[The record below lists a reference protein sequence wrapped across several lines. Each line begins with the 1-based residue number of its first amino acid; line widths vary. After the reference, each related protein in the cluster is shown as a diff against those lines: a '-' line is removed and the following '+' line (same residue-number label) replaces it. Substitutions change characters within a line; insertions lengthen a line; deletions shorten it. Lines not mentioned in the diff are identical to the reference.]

1 MLKKIVFLLHLILK
15 QITMRWRGRQTS
27 TNVEDRRG
35 RRGRVVSG
43 TIGIGTI
50 IFFIAY
56 TLLTGE
62 APTEMLQQPQTVP
75 AGQTRTIGHEPNDE
89 LAEFAKVVFKDT
101 EDVWS
106 KIFRNELHTQY
117 RYPKLVLYSGY
128 TPAACGMANSATGPF
143 YCPADEKV
151 YIDLDFFRDLKRKF
165 GAGGDFAMAYII
177 AHEVGHHV
185 QNLLGVTQQVQYQRH
200 KLSKKEYNKLSVRL
214 ELQADYL
221 AGVWARHIEE
231 MKHVLDP
238 GDIEEAVNAAASV
251 GDDRLQ
257 KKYTGRVVPDA
268 FTHGTSEQRARWFI
282 KGFKNGTIRGGDTF
296 NTNDL

>member
-1 MLKKIVFLLHLILK
+1 MLKKIVFLLYLILK
-15 QITMRWRGRQTS
+15 QITMRWRGRQIS
-27 TNVEDRRG
+27 TNVEDRRSG
-35 RRGRVVSG
+35 RGRVIGG

-62 APTEMLQQPQTVP
+62 APIEMLQQNQPAP
-75 AGQTRTIGHEPNDE
+75 AGQTQTGGYDRNDE

-106 KIFRNELHTQY
+106 KIFSDELNARY
-117 RYPKLVLYSGY
+117 SYPKLVLYSGS

-231 MKHVLDP
+231 MKHVLDL

>member
-1 MLKKIVFLLHLILK
+1 
-15 QITMRWRGRQTS
+15 MRWKGRQTS
-27 TNVEDRRG
+27 SNVEDRRS
-35 RRGRVVSG
+35 RRGRVVGG
-43 TIGIGTI
+43 TIGVGTI

-62 APTEMLQQPQTVP
+62 APTEMLQQNQQAP
-75 AGQTRTIGHEPNDE
+75 AGQAQTTGHDPNDE
-89 LAEFAKVVFKDT
+89 LAEFAKVIFKDT

-106 KIFRNELHTQY
+106 KVFKDELHARY
-117 RYPKLVLYSGY
+117 RYPKLVLYSGS
-128 TPAACGMANSATGPF
+128 TPAACGMASSATGPF

-185 QNLLGVTQQVQYQRH
+185 QNLLGITRQVQQQRRR
-200 KLSKKEYNKLSVRL
+200 LSKTAYNKLSVRL

-221 AGVWARHIEE
+221 AGVWAKHIEQ

-238 GDIEEAVNAAASV
+238 GDIQEAINAAASV

-268 FTHGTSEQRARWFI
+268 FTHGTSKQRASWFI
-282 KGFKNGTIRGGDTF
+282 KGFKNGTIKGGDTF

>member
-1 MLKKIVFLLHLILK
+1 
-15 QITMRWRGRQTS
+15 MRWKGRQAS

-35 RRGRVVSG
+35 GSRGRV
-43 TIGIGTI
+43 IGGSIGLGTI
-50 IFFIAY
+50 ILFIAY
-56 TLLTGE
+56 TLFTGE
-62 APTEMLQQPQTVP
+62 APTEMLQQVQP
-75 AGQTRTIGHEPNDE
+75 APTGQTQTGASDGNDE
-89 LAEFAKVVFKDT
+89 LAQFAKVVFKDT
-101 EDVWS
+101 EDVWA
-106 KIFRNELHTQY
+106 KIFKEELHARY
-117 RYPKLVLYSGY
+117 RYPKLVLYSGS
-128 TPAACGMANSATGPF
+128 TPAACGMASAATGPF

-151 YIDLDFFRDLKRKF
+151 YVDLDFFRDLKRKF

-185 QNLLGVTQQVQYQRH
+185 QNLLGITQQVQQQRRRLN
-200 KLSKKEYNKLSVRL
+200 KVAYNRLSVRL

-238 GDIEEAVNAAASV
+238 GDIEEAVNSAASV

-282 KGFKNGTIRGGDTF
+282 KGFKNGTIKGGDTF

>member
-1 MLKKIVFLLHLILK
+1 
-15 QITMRWRGRQTS
+15 MRWKGRQTS

-35 RRGRVVSG
+35 TRGRVVGG
-43 TIGIGTI
+43 TIGVGTI

-62 APTEMLQQPQTVP
+62 APTEMLQQNQPVP
-75 AGQTRTIGHEPNDE
+75 AGQTQTTGPDPNDE
-89 LAEFAKVVFKDT
+89 LAQFAKVVFKDT

-106 KIFRNELHTQY
+106 KVFKDELHARY
-117 RYPKLVLYSGY
+117 RYPKLVLYSGS
-128 TPAACGMANSATGPF
+128 TPAACGMASSATGPF

-151 YIDLDFFRDLKRKF
+151 YVDLDFFRDLKRKF

-185 QNLLGVTQQVQYQRH
+185 QNLLGITGQVQQQRRR
-200 KLSKKEYNKLSVRL
+200 LSKTAYNRLSVRL

-221 AGVWARHIEE
+221 AGVWAKHIEQ

-238 GDIEEAVNAAASV
+238 GDIQEAVNSAASV

-282 KGFKNGTIRGGDTF
+282 KGFENGTIKGGDTF
-296 NTNDL
+296 NTDNL